1 MKIFK
6 NSSVIFQYN
15 FSYIH
20 FVTIFSTFQV
30 INNLMISHLEYRTE
44 ESEDVK
50 SYVFKRNIIT
60 MVVPLGQKLQQIRND
75 YQKV

>member
-1 MKIFK
+1 
-6 NSSVIFQYN
+6 
-15 FSYIH
+15 
-20 FVTIFSTFQV
+20 
-30 INNLMISHLEYRTE
+30 MISHLEYRTE